1 MAKICP
7 ETNEKVLYAECLEC
21 EERGGCN
28 LPGIKKEFFALLIVG
43 SRSITDYRLVRDKI
57 DKLIAPI
64 RDKYRFIVVSGGARG
79 VDSLAK
85 DYARENGMEFHE
97 MPADFDRYG
106 KRAGYIR
113 NEEMHRFISG
123 YKHRGCVAFW
133 SGKPESKG
141 TLHSIELASKYNN
154 PIRFVVPAKAGE
166 AGTKNRRPP
175 ETG

>member
-28 LPGIKKEFFALLIVG
+28 LPGIK
-43 SRSITDYRLVRDKI
+43 
-57 DKLIAPI
+57 
-64 RDKYRFIVVSGGARG
+64 
-79 VDSLAK
+79 
-85 DYARENGMEFHE
+85 
-97 MPADFDRYG
+97 
-106 KRAGYIR
+106 
-113 NEEMHRFISG
+113 
-123 YKHRGCVAFW
+123 
-133 SGKPESKG
+133 KG